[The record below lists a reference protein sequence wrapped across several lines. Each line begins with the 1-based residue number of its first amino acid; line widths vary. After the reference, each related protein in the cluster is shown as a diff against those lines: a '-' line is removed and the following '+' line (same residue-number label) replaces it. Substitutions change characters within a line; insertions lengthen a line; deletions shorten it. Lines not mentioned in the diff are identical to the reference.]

1 MINIPRV
8 GLLVL
13 VGAISLALILFS
25 LQAYSQW
32 IQMGADLELANG
44 RIALLQ
50 SASEANVKTIQ
61 DLQDQQLRDAAALT
75 GLAEDLEAIRR
86 KAGET
91 QKAVKN
97 LEVTDESVNTY
108 LRQHVPDSL
117 RRVLNDR
124 TYH

>member
-1 MINIPRV
+1 MINVPRV

-13 VGAISLALILFS
+13 VGAISLTLILFS

-50 SASEANVKTIQ
+50 SASETNVKTIQ

-75 GLAEDLEAIRR
+75 SLAEDLEAIRR

-108 LRQHVPDSL
+108 LHQHVPDSL

>member
-1 MINIPRV
+1 MINLPRV

-32 IQMGADLELANG
+32 TQMTADLELANG

-50 SASEANVKTIQ
+50 SASETNIKTIQ

>member
-91 QKAVKN
+91 QKAVKT

-108 LRQHVPDSL
+108 LHQHVPDSL

>member
-1 MINIPRV
+1 MINVPRV

-50 SASEANVKTIQ
+50 SASETNVKTIQ

-75 GLAEDLEAIRR
+75 SLAEDLEAIRR

-108 LRQHVPDSL
+108 LHQHVPDSL

>member
-32 IQMGADLELANG
+32 IQMGTDLELANG

-50 SASEANVKTIQ
+50 SASETNVKTIQ

-117 RRVLNDR
+117 RRVLNNR

>member
-32 IQMGADLELANG
+32 IQMGTDLELANG

-50 SASEANVKTIQ
+50 SASETNIKTIQ

>member
-50 SASEANVKTIQ
+50 SASETNVKTIQ

-91 QKAVKN
+91 QKAVKT

>member
-44 RIALLQ
+44 HIALLQ
-50 SASEANVKTIQ
+50 SASETNVKTIQ
-61 DLQDQQLRDAAALT
+61 DLQDQQLRDAVALT

>member
-50 SASEANVKTIQ
+50 SASETNVKTIQ

-91 QKAVKN
+91 QKAIKN

>member
-1 MINIPRV
+1 MINVPRV

-32 IQMGADLELANG
+32 IQMGTDLELANG

-50 SASEANVKTIQ
+50 SASETNVKTIQ

-75 GLAEDLEAIRR
+75 SLAEDLEAIRR

-108 LRQHVPDSL
+108 LHQHVPDSL
-117 RRVLNDR
+117 RRVLNNR

>member
-1 MINIPRV
+1 MINLPRV

-32 IQMGADLELANG
+32 TQMTADLELANG

-50 SASEANVKTIQ
+50 SASETNIKTIQ
-61 DLQDQQLRDAAALT
+61 DLQDQQLRDAAALA

-91 QKAVKN
+91 QKAIKN

>member
-1 MINIPRV
+1 MINVPRV

-50 SASEANVKTIQ
+50 SASETNVKTIQ
-61 DLQDQQLRDAAALT
+61 DLQDQQLRDAVALT

>member
-50 SASEANVKTIQ
+50 SASETNVKTIQ
-61 DLQDQQLRDAAALT
+61 DLQDQQLRDAVALT

>member
-50 SASEANVKTIQ
+50 SASETNVKTIQ

-75 GLAEDLEAIRR
+75 GLAEDLEAVRR

-91 QKAVKN
+91 QKAIKN

>member
-50 SASEANVKTIQ
+50 SASETNVKTIQ